1 MSVHKRKN
9 NGTYFVAYRDAEGN
23 QRTKSFGKG
32 REGKRQA
39 NNFDEDMKASRKLGT
54 PPPMVSVK
62 EEKVYL
68 DQLAQRY
75 LNAKKAEGKRVG
87 WLKELKAIL
96 EKHLIPV
103 FDQRPVEQLKY
114 DEIVSVFTKT
124 YPACS
129 PISRGRYISYLK
141 AIFQYGVD
149 HELINRN
156 PLARWKKLKERPR
169 DMQLT
174 IEDLERV
181 MAVAKPHLKW
191 ALEVA
196 YHLGVRTGPA
206 ELLSLKW
213 TAVDWAGCDVRV
225 YSTKTKTTRVIPVS
239 PEFLERLRVMKDQAR
254 SEFVVEYKG
263 KPVKRLDGSFK
274 SAQKAAGL
282 PYRAVMYEVRHL
294 FASTL
299 IRGGSDVAAVSKL
312 MGHSTIKM
320 TVDNYYHLLE
330 DEKRKSI
337 LRLPRLKTEGVKEV
351 SQAI

>member
-1 MSVHKRKN
+1 MSVHKRSN
-9 NGTYFVAYRDAEGN
+9 NSTWFVAYRDASGN
-23 QRTKSFGKG
+23 QKTRNFGKG

-39 NNFDEDMKASRKLGT
+39 LKFDEEVKALKKVDAPL
-54 PPPMVSVK
+54 PEVAI
-62 EEKVYL
+62 EADKVYL

-75 LNAKKAEGKRVG
+75 LNAKKAEGKRLG

-103 FDQRPVEQLKY
+103 FAQRPVEQLKY
-114 DEIVSVFTKT
+114 DEIVSVFTKA
-124 YPACS
+124 YPDCS
-129 PISRGRYISYLK
+129 PISRGRYISYVK

-149 HELINRN
+149 HELISRN

-169 DMQLT
+169 DMQLSV
-174 IEDLERV
+174 EDLEKI
-181 MAVAKPHLKW
+181 MAVAKPHLRW

-213 TAVDWAGCDVRV
+213 TAVDWAGCSVRV

-239 PEFLERLRVMKDQAR
+239 PEFLERLRLMKEQAR

-263 KPVKRLDGSFK
+263 RPVKRLDGSFT

-337 LRLPRLKTEGVKEV
+337 LRLPKLNTEGVKED
-351 SQAI
+351 SQAV